1 MRRRIIIPQRKRI
14 FLGCEGESE
23 QSYGPLLTR
32 IVGQQKTDFF
42 LDTVLLRP
50 GGGDPLALVELAGK
64 KKKQGEKKGGDY
76 AVAYVLMD
84 SDKKGQVPQRDQQAV
99 KLAADEGLTI
109 VGQEPC
115 HQALLLR
122 HLPNSQQLKP
132 QSTALALVALTAKWA
147 AYTKGMPAAKLAAA
161 IDANSLRQVRAVE
174 PALSA
179 LLTDLGF
186 E

>member
-1 MRRRIIIPQRKRI
+1 
-14 FLGCEGESE
+14 
-23 QSYGPLLTR
+23 
-32 IVGQQKTDFF
+32 
-42 LDTVLLRP
+42 
-50 GGGDPLALVELAGK
+50 
-64 KKKQGEKKGGDY
+64 
-76 AVAYVLMD
+76 
-84 SDKKGQVPQRDQQAV
+84 
-99 KLAADEGLTI
+99 
-109 VGQEPC
+109 
-115 HQALLLR
+115 
-122 HLPNSQQLKP
+122 LKP